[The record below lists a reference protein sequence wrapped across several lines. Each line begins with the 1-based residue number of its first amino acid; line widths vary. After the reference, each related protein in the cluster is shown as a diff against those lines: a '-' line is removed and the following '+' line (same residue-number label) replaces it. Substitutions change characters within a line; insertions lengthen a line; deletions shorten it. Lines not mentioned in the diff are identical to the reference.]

1 MDEDQY
7 RSFYHEI
14 NQQRCVF
21 EKALLNRRCDCRRK
35 QTFLLATR
43 EGMACQAAESL
54 ARCDQ
59 FLTTLRQA
67 ARFALHELTI
77 DGPLPHNKELKVQA
91 GGCLALF
98 AHFYPEHTA
107 YPDHPEPS
115 EHTRVDIDALLNTAL
130 AHYPQIEDLPY
141 SELVRGV
148 VHYLSRPS
156 ARRS

>member
-7 RSFYHEI
+7 RSLYHEM

-35 QTFLLATR
+35 QAFLLATR
-43 EGMACQAAESL
+43 EGVACQSAESQ
-54 ARCDQ
+54 ARCEL
-59 FLTTLRQA
+59 FLITLRQA

-91 GGCLALF
+91 GGCLALYTHLF
-98 AHFYPEHTA
+98 PEH
-107 YPDHPEPS
+107 S
-115 EHTRVDIDALLNTAL
+115 EQPAVDIYALLNTAL
-130 AHYPQIEDLPY
+130 ARYPQLEDLPY

-148 VHYLSRPS
+148 VHYVSRPS

>member
-7 RSFYHEI
+7 RRLYHEI

-35 QTFLLATR
+35 QAFLLATR
-43 EGMACQAAESL
+43 EGMACQSAESL

-77 DGPLPHNKELKVQA
+77 TGPLPHNKELKVQA
-91 GGCLALF
+91 GGCLALS
-98 AHFYPEHTA
+98 AHLYPEHSGQ
-107 YPDHPEPS
+107 P
-115 EHTRVDIDALLNTAL
+115 RVDIDVLLNTAL
-130 AHYPQIEDLPY
+130 ARYPHLDDLPY

-148 VHYLSRPS
+148 VHYVSRPS